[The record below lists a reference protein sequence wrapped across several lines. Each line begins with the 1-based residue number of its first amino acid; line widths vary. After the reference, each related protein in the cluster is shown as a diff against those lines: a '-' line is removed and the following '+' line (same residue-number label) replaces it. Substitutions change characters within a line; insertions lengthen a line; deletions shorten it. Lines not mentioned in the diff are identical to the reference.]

1 MIHGR
6 IGQRMLHIFA
16 FSMLVHAP
24 LISPVR
30 MLKTVVVIS
39 TVFDIGCQVH
49 IMATVCAHRRN
60 KLFTVLKCSAM
71 RPKWT
76 NLCRAAL
83 GLGSLGFTEVQDKEC
98 ETA

>member
-1 MIHGR
+1 
-6 IGQRMLHIFA
+6 MLHIFA

-76 NLCRAAL
+76 NPVSRGPRAWESRVYGAS
-83 GLGSLGFTEVQDKEC
+83 G
-98 ETA
+98 